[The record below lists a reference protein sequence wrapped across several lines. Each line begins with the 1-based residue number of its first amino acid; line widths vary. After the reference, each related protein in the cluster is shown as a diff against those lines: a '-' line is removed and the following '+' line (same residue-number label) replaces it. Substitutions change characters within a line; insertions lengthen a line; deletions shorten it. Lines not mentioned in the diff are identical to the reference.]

1 MAFRKLKFKE
11 IHHENGQVD
20 YLIENK
26 YVTKE
31 VFDSIFNDESLFVIP
46 PLPKVIISPENSY
59 DDGDNKNN
67 RDSQRTLISN
77 RNDQQNLQKQQFNQT
92 GAICNCDNKNQ
103 GIICDCDYCQQML
116 SIVRIIKE
124 LDDKQALEEF
134 KDCVELLKAETKME
148 TMIKL
153 YNEIGNNMHMASSKI
168 ELRLNDFL
176 NQEE

>member
-46 PLPKVIISPENSY
+46 PPLPTVKISPENSY
-59 DDGDNKNN
+59 DDDININN
-67 RDSQRTLISN
+67 RDDQRSLMLN
-77 RNDQQNLQKQQFNQT
+77 RNNPQYLQKQQLNNP
-92 GAICNCDNKNQ
+92 GAICNCDNNSQ
-103 GIICDCDYCQQML
+103 EIICDCDYCQQML

-134 KDCVELLKAETKME
+134 KDCVELVKAETKME

-168 ELRLNDFL
+168 ELQLNDFL
-176 NQEE
+176 NQE